1 MKWEYKILSVYNFDK
16 DDFVEALLN
25 TLGVTGWEIVAAVG
39 DATRCRIF
47 LKRNKV

>member
-16 DDFVEALLN
+16 DDVEALLN

-39 DATRCRIF
+39 DATRCRVF